1 MPKKPSPERPSMVQR
16 IKALLTTIWH
26 SDFTTTQ
33 ARVGS
38 VLALLYLA
46 TGEPHV
52 ASLLA
57 VFLIMFLT
65 QGVAYLITMMRTY
78 GWQVEV
84 EAWADIGVMLEVMA
98 FLLLTAVSLL
108 VASLS
113 CT

>member
-1 MPKKPSPERPSMVQR
+1 
-16 IKALLTTIWH
+16 
-26 SDFTTTQ
+26 
-33 ARVGS
+33 
-38 VLALLYLA
+38 
-46 TGEPHV
+46 V

-57 VFLIMFLT
+57 VFLIMFLI
-65 QGVAYLITMMRTY
+65 QGAAYLIIMMRTY

-84 EAWADIGVMLEVMA
+84 EAWVDIGVMLEATA

>member
-1 MPKKPSPERPSMVQR
+1 MPKKPLPERPSLVQR
-16 IKALLTTIWH
+16 IKNILTMILH

-33 ARVGS
+33 ARAGS

-46 TGEPHV
+46 TGEPLV

-57 VFLIMFLT
+57 AFLIMFLT
-65 QGVAYLITMMRTY
+65 QGVVFLTTTMRTF

-84 EAWADIGVMLEVMA
+84 EAWVDIGVMLEVMV
-98 FLLLTAVSLL
+98 FLLLTAASLL
-108 VASLS
+108 VASLL